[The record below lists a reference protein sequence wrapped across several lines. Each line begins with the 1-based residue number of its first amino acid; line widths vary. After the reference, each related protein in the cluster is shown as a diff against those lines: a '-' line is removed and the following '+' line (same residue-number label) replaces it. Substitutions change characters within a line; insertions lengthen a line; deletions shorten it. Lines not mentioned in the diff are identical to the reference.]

1 MSNVNIRRAID
12 NIRSTTTVYSPLVEV
27 VVNAIEAVDAAK
39 SATRRVDILAHR
51 SAQLELEADVLP
63 DIVGFEVVDN
73 GIGFTQEHRDSF
85 DTLYTE
91 MKAAQGGK
99 GFGRLTCLKYFN
111 DVHVDSV
118 FRDGVAFKRRKFKMG
133 RETELILDESVV
145 ATDARAAGT
154 RVSLLQIRPGKAFE
168 KRLVTVAR
176 NILERLLPYFA
187 STNYV
192 APTVVLSEADGTDPI
207 RLNDYFS
214 NELSSVVQEVPTAD
228 GAFELGPAETPQQFT
243 VRLFRIYFPGSQKSK
258 ISLVAHRREVIGTP
272 LHKYVPEFSDDFY
285 DRDVEGKSV
294 HDRNYIIK
302 AYVFGKYLDDN
313 VSLERTGFDFAVN
326 GELLLGIS
334 QGSIEARAAAVAR
347 DAAGAEVTLRQEK
360 KREQVQAYVDEVAPW
375 HKSILPK
382 IDLTALPF
390 NPSEE
395 DIESRLQSEKHAQ
408 EQKIKRDVLHVM
420 AASSLDTVHDSVL
433 EIVSRISDTSK
444 NDLVHYVAMRRNILD
459 LFGRSLETDKDGKYS
474 SEGLVHDIIFPRKGN
489 TEVTS
494 FEDHNLWLVDER
506 LNFTNWVSSD
516 MPLDGPGSDRPDLLV
531 YDKRILFRGD
541 NEPTNPV
548 TIFEFKKPQR
558 DDFANPSSQED
569 PVQQIVRYVN
579 NIRDGRYKTP
589 QGRQMRVEPNT
600 PFYGYVVC
608 DLTPKVERWLER
620 EKNFKPMPDRLG
632 WFDRLGNINLYV
644 EVLSWDKVRNDARMR
659 NSVFFRKLGI

>member
-12 NIRSTTTVYSPLVEV
+12 NIRGTTTIYSPLVEV
-27 VVNAIEAVDAAK
+27 IVNAIEAVDAARG
-39 SATRRVDILAHR
+39 ATRRVDILAHR
-51 SAQLELEADVLP
+51 SAQLELEADALP
-63 DIVGFEVVDN
+63 DIVGFDVVDS

-99 GFGRLTCLKYFN
+99 GFGRLTCLKYFAN
-111 DVHVDSV
+111 VHVDSV
-118 FRDGVAFKRRKFKMG
+118 FREGDTFKRRQFHMG
-133 RETELILDESVV
+133 RETELILNETVT
-145 ATDARAAGT
+145 ATDARTTGT
-154 RVSLLQIRPGKAFE
+154 RVSLLPLRPGKSFE

-176 NILERLLPYFA
+176 NIVERLLPYFA
-187 STNYV
+187 SNNYV
-192 APTVVLSEADGTDPI
+192 APTVTLSEADGTEPI
-207 RLNDYFS
+207 RLNEYFS
-214 NELSSVVQEVPTAD
+214 NELSSVVQEIPTDAA
-228 GAFELGPAETPQQFT
+228 AFVLGPPESPQEFT
-243 VRLFRIYFPGSQKSK
+243 VRLFRLYFTGSQKSK
-258 ISLVAHRREVIGTP
+258 ISLVAHRREVTGTP
-272 LHKYVPEFSDDFY
+272 LYRYVPEFSDDFY
-285 DRDVEGKSV
+285 DRDNEGKAV

-302 AYVFGKYLDDN
+302 AYVFGSYLDDN
-313 VSLERTGFDFAVN
+313 VSLERTGFDFSAN
-326 GELLLGIS
+326 GELLLRVS
-334 QGSIEARAAAVAR
+334 QADIEAQAAALAR
-347 DAAGAEVTLRQEK
+347 SAASSEVTLRQEK
-360 KREQVQAYVDEVAPW
+360 KLEQVQAYVDEHAPW
-375 HKSILPK
+375 HKSMLAK
-382 IDLTALPF
+382 IDLTALPY

-408 EQKIKRDVLHVM
+408 EQKIKRDVMHVM

-433 EIVSRISDTSK
+433 DIVSRISDTSK
-444 NDLVHYVAMRRNILD
+444 NDLVHYVALRRNILD
-459 LFGRSLETDKDGKYS
+459 LFGRSLETNKDGKYS

-516 MPLDGPGSDRPDLLV
+516 TPLDGTGSERPDLLV

-548 TIFEFKKPQR
+548 TIFEFKRPQR

-569 PVQQIVRYVN
+569 PVQQIIRYVN

-589 QGRQMRVEPNT
+589 QGRQMRVEENT

-608 DLTPKVERWLER
+608 DITPKVERWLLR

-632 WFDRLGNINLYV
+632 WFAPIENINLYV